1 METCTEDTE
10 KVRRRELIYTTRCF
24 ERMDLFY
31 DLDLLHDLY
40 YTQVGGRTPFPASTL
55 VHAQTTSYQNFWQ
68 EMGNVQTLTE
78 AEQEGL
84 HLQTLELSCPTQRS
98 RSDTHIIRNSGN
110 HG

>member
-78 AEQEGL
+78 AELGFIFR
-84 HLQTLELSCPTQRS
+84 HSSFPAPSGGADQTFTL
-98 RSDTHIIRNSGN
+98 
-110 HG
+110 